1 MRKSTTETENKKT
14 PVKAVKPRAKRT
26 TVAELRK
33 ELDALKATNLKLL
46 NDIGQISSMYFNAV
60 TDKNKATRE
69 MTSRQASSEKE
80 SVIMATKRVIA
91 FLMQTYGFAFSD
103 LTK

>member
-1 MRKSTTETENKKT
+1 MENKSRKKEDCKT
-14 PVKAVKPRAKRT
+14 VAKAAKPKAKRT
-26 TVAELRK
+26 TIAELRK

-80 SVIMATKRVIA
+80 SVIMAIKRVIA
-91 FLMQTYGFAFSD
+91 FLMQTYGFAFTE